1 MSLDEQIQVL
11 IQEAPQDGTT
21 PQLVSAIVPVL
32 RLFAEQLRHPEY
44 YVLQTLEQNWV
55 LTVVQNQAQP
65 DIQKTILYAFSSLQD
80 VMIANPGASRDPGL
94 MALPVPVI
102 QILFQLNGMEEVDSV
117 VFLELPGDLN
127 QGIEIQRQQLQVAVQ
142 QQLEQAVQP
151 NISVIPPNI
160 A

>member
-1 MSLDEQIQVL
+1 
-11 IQEAPQDGTT
+11 
-21 PQLVSAIVPVL
+21 
-32 RLFAEQLRHPEY
+32 
-44 YVLQTLEQNWV
+44 LEQNWV